1 MAATRPAYRRMT
13 ASPVVLAGPVV
24 AQTAAFAGPN
34 AVETGV
40 SRSFVYRTIDGENGF
55 VVKAV
60 DRSGNT
66 SAPSNTA
73 TALLWTR

>member
-1 MAATRPAYRRMT
+1 VYINGVL
-13 ASPVVLAGPVV
+13 SPL
-24 AQTAAFAGPN
+24 

-40 SRSFVYRTIDGENGF
+40 SRSFAYGTNSGENTF

-60 DRSGNT
+60 DQSGNT

-73 TALLWTR
+73 TAILWPC